1 MVTLF
6 YHGGPRIVTMGVSIE
21 IIIGA
26 AAGLLSAFLY
36 AVSVVIYRSQ
46 AEEAHPLVVS
56 ALKMWVALIFMVIIA
71 ILPLG
76 ADPLSV
82 PLLAV
87 VILSSSIVLG
97 AVVGDT
103 VYLASQERIGVTY
116 AFPISMTYP
125 VLTFAITIVF
135 LGEPLIA
142 ARIIGAVIAVAGG
155 AVLAMEQNRC
165 NGETDCTMPRNVIGI
180 LLAVLTAVFY
190 AVATVLIQVG
200 LRGYDVDAVT
210 ANLIR
215 VGFGSAIFV
224 PIFAAAWR
232 QGIRVPSLHSAK
244 RIAIAAVFGMG
255 LGTLLYVF
263 SIRCAGAAI
272 SSVVASAAPL
282 FATPI
287 SIHYLRE
294 TPTVKTGI
302 GVLATVIGVVLVVLG

>member
-1 MVTLF
+1 
-6 YHGGPRIVTMGVSIE
+6 MGVSID
-21 IIIGA
+21 IVIGA
-26 AAGLLSAFLY
+26 VAGLLSSFLY

-46 AEEAHPLVVS
+46 ADEAHPLVVS
-56 ALKMWVALIFMVIIA
+56 ALKMWVGMIFMVIVA
-71 ILPLG
+71 ILLLG

-82 PLLAV
+82 PLPAV
-87 VILSSSIVLG
+87 VILSSSIVMG

-135 LGEPLIA
+135 LGEPLVA
-142 ARIIGAVIAVAGG
+142 ARIVGAVVAVMGG
-155 AVLAMEQNRC
+155 AVLAIEQNRC
-165 NGETDCTMPRNVIGI
+165 SGNADRATSRDVVGI

-215 VGFGSAIFV
+215 MGFGSAIFV
-224 PIFAAAWR
+224 PIFAAARR
-232 QGIRVPSLHSAK
+232 QGVRVPSLHSAK

-263 SIRCAGAAI
+263 SIQCAGAAI
-272 SSVVASAAPL
+272 SSVVASTAPL

-287 SIHYLRE
+287 SVHYLRE
-294 TPTVKTGI
+294 TPTVRTGI
-302 GVLATVIGVVLVVLG
+302 GVLATVIGVLLVVLG

>member
-1 MVTLF
+1 
-6 YHGGPRIVTMGVSIE
+6 MGVSIE

-82 PLLAV
+82 PLPAV
-87 VILSSSIVLG
+87 VILSGSIVLG

-125 VLTFAITIVF
+125 VLTFVITIVF

-155 AVLAMEQNRC
+155 AVLAMEQNRY
-165 NGETDCTMPRNVIGI
+165 NGDTDCTTPRNVIGI

-224 PIFAAAWR
+224 PIFAAAR
-232 QGIRVPSLHSAK
+232 HQGVRVPSLHSAK

-263 SIRCAGAAI
+263 SIQYAGAAI
-272 SSVVASAAPL
+272 SSVVASTAPL

-294 TPTVKTGI
+294 TPTMRTGI
-302 GVLATVIGVVLVVLG
+302 GVLATVIGVLLVVLG